1 MTSVSASPPC
11 RFRVASMSRLR
22 RPPADLTGN
31 RAKQT
36 TRSGF
41 MGFLSSPVALWAP
54 ARKSCQ
60 RRAPLDELPRSA
72 APLVCAPFG
81 SVAAAR
87 YEPRKMDPTYDH
99 LLCALNSC
107 ISLTFSLTM
116 HHASVTAMSA
126 WSATIATASA
136 SWEPPMK
143 NSADHM
149 VAEHTPSPQ
158 LKPL

>member
-1 MTSVSASPPC
+1 MSMTSVSASPPC
-11 RFRVASMSRLR
+11 RLRVASVSPLR

-36 TRSGF
+36 TRSGV

-60 RRAPLDELPRSA
+60 CRAPLDELPRSA

-81 SVAAAR
+81 SVTAAR

-107 ISLTFSLTM
+107 ISLTNFGDRYECVECDDR
-116 HHASVTAMSA
+116 HG
-126 WSATIATASA
+126 
-136 SWEPPMK
+136 
-143 NSADHM
+143 
-149 VAEHTPSPQ
+149 EHVVGAPNE
-158 LKPL
+158 K

>member
-1 MTSVSASPPC
+1 MSMTSVSASPPC
-11 RFRVASMSRLR
+11 RLRVASMSPLR

-126 WSATIATASA
+126 WSATIAR
-136 SWEPPMK
+136 
-143 NSADHM
+143 
-149 VAEHTPSPQ
+149 SPQ
-158 LKPL
+158 RARRGSPR